1 MADRIFPNRYQV
13 DPLDSDLV
21 FQGIDWD
28 TFNQRLAAAESGEDK
43 RVPTELLKALNNAHP
58 GAFDEVANS
67 NDRESG
73 SMYAEEDMEDDEMSE
88 DEAMMVDSYKTAKKK
103 KGLDPESGLGKYLA
117 EQKKMKENKSKNSD
131 EEDHDEE
138 DHDEEDHDE
147 VDSKEDMKRKGPKK
161 NEKVKK
167 AYVFNH
173 PSQLSA
179 EAVEAAEAAGDE
191 HLKSAILAAR
201 HDRRVR
207 LASQI
212 ETRIASDKDKSIK
225 LAQRKAYREALV
237 QRVAEKMEDDKEASM
252 GKTCDSCGEKYAGKE
267 CNCGHASSKEMK
279 EAKAF
284 SSAAKKAFAAKALAE
299 GFPIEY
305 INARLGET
313 SAPAVDKLSN
323 IKNVLA
329 SGLEANVKVAAASSM
344 IKTATLSDADY
355 SRLVDYWK
363 NELGYG
369 DQDWIDAL
377 FTKKYDKKN

>member
-1 MADRIFPNRYQV
+1 MADRIFPNRYQE

-28 TFNQRLAAAESGEDK
+28 NFNQRLAAAENGEDK
-43 RVPTELLKALNNAHP
+43 KAPMELLKALNNAHP
-58 GAFDEVANS
+58 GAFDDVAGS

-73 SMYAEEDMEDDEMSE
+73 TMYAEDDMDDEDMSDDMQYESMYHNSTKM
-88 DEAMMVDSYKTAKKK
+88 AK
-103 KGLDPESGLGKYLA
+103 KGLNPGLAKWL
-117 EQKKMKENKSKNSD
+117 EENKKGKKNKSED
-131 EEDHDEE
+131 HEDEDHEDEEEDHE
-138 DHDEEDHDE
+138 DNA
-147 VDSKEDMKRKGPKK
+147 KGPMKRKGPKK

-201 HDRRVR
+201 HDRRIR

-212 ETRIASDKDKSIK
+212 ETRIASEKNKSVR
-225 LAQRKAYREALV
+225 LAQRRAYREALV
-237 QRVAEKMEDDKEASM
+237 QSVEEQSVQQQPVKTASR
-252 GKTCDSCGEKYAGKE
+252 KTQNSGMTPA
-267 CNCGHASSKEMK
+267 MK
-279 EAKAF
+279 T
-284 SSAAKKAFAAKALAE
+284 AFAQKALAE
-299 GFPIEY
+299 GFPVEY
-305 INARLGET
+305 IQARIGEVAT
-313 SAPAVDKLSN
+313 QKADNTAKIRS
-323 IKNVLA
+323 VLA
-329 SGLEANVKVAAASSM
+329 SKLDHNTKIAAASSM

-355 SRLVDYWK
+355 SRLIDYWK
-363 NELGYG
+363 NDLGYG

>member
-1 MADRIFPNRYQV
+1 MADRIFPNRFQE

-28 TFNQRLAAAESGEDK
+28 NFNQRLAESKESKDDK
-43 RVPTELLKALNNAHP
+43 GLKALLDAL
-58 GAFDEVANS
+58 GDEKVDALQA
-67 NDRESG
+67 EAG
-73 SMYAEEDMEDDEMSE
+73 TMYAEDDEDVESMSDEDMED
-88 DEAMMVDSYKTAKKK
+88 EAMYHNSTKMAK
-103 KGLDPESGLGKYLA
+103 KGLPPGLAKWMEENGKG
-117 EQKKMKENKSKNSD
+117 KKKSED
-131 EEDHDEE
+131 HDDEDHDEE
-138 DHDEEDHDE
+138 DHDEEDKD
-147 VDSKEDMKRKGPKK
+147 DAKGPMKRKGPKK
-161 NEKVKK
+161 DEKVKK
-167 AYVFNH
+167 AFVFNH

-212 ETRIASDKDKSIK
+212 ETRIAAEKEKSVR
-225 LAQRKAYREALV
+225 LEQRKAYREAIV
-237 QRVAEKMEDDKEASM
+237 QSVEESEVATPVKTASRRTQPSGM
-252 GKTCDSCGEKYAGKE
+252 TQAMKT
-267 CNCGHASSKEMK
+267 
-279 EAKAF
+279 
-284 SSAAKKAFAAKALAE
+284 AFAQKALAE
-299 GFPIEY
+299 GFPVEY
-305 INARLGET
+305 IQARLGEMPVSVKDNT
-313 SAPAVDKLSN
+313 SE
-323 IKNVLA
+323 IKSVLA
-329 SGLEANVKVAAASSM
+329 SDLEINTKIAAASSM

>member
-1 MADRIFPNRYQV
+1 MADRIFPNRYQE

-28 TFNQRLAAAESGEDK
+28 TFNQRLAAAENGDGDK
-43 RVPTELLKALNNAHP
+43 DKGLKALLDSIGKEKVDMLQEA
-58 GAFDEVANS
+58 GSSYAN
-67 NDRESG
+67 
-73 SMYAEEDMEDDEMSE
+73 EDMEDEAMSENMEDME
-88 DEAMMVDSYKTAKKK
+88 DEAMYHNSTKMAKKGLPPGLAKWMEENGKGKKK
-103 KGLDPESGLGKYLA
+103 KS
-117 EQKKMKENKSKNSD
+117 
-131 EEDHDEE
+131 EDHDEE
-138 DHDEEDHDE
+138 EHDEEDED
-147 VDSKEDMKRKGPKK
+147 DSKGPMKRKSPKK
-161 NEKVKK
+161 DEKVKK

-212 ETRIASDKDKSIK
+212 ETRIASEKEKSVK
-225 LAQRKAYREALV
+225 LAQRKAYREAIV
-237 QRVAEKMEDDKEASM
+237 QSVEEQVSAPKAQKTASTT
-252 GKTCDSCGEKYAGKE
+252 KTNSGWTP
-267 CNCGHASSKEMK
+267 SMK
-279 EAKAF
+279 
-284 SSAAKKAFAAKALAE
+284 SAFAQKALAE
-299 GFPIEY
+299 GFPVEY
-305 INARLGET
+305 IQARLGEMPATANDNT
-313 SAPAVDKLSN
+313 SE
-323 IKNVLA
+323 IKSVLA
-329 SGLEANVKVAAASSM
+329 SDLDLNIKVAAASSM